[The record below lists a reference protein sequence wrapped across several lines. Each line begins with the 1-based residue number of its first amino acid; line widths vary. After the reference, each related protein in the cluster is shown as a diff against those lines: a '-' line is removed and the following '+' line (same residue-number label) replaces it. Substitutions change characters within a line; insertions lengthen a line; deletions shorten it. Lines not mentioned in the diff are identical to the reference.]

1 MNMKKNPRKDMI
13 LNSAVL
19 FAAWLVVIAACVSGD
34 AGSATRVVRIA
45 YEVQ

>member
-19 FAAWLVVIAACVSGD
+19 FAAWLVVIAACVGGD
-34 AGSATRVVRIA
+34 ADLAKPVVRIA
-45 YEVQ
+45 YEAQ